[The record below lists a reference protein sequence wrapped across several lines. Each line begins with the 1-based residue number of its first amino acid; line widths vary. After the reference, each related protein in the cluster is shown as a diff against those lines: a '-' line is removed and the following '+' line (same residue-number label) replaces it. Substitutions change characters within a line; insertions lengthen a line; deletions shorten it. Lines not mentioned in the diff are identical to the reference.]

1 MDLQAL
7 YDKVVAALTA
17 AGLTEIEIDLK
28 PKTLPTPTVKLFIS
42 CQTKASS

>member
-17 AGLTEIEIDLK
+17 AGLTEIEIELK
-28 PKTLPTPTVKLFIS
+28 PKTNSVVKLFIA
-42 CQTKASS
+42 CQTKTPKS